1 MHFWFQMC
9 VYNYNM
15 YIMINILIVF
25 LNNMYATWYLD
36 IDLFLCLRY
45 VSILHIDYIKWCHC
59 NLPMFSIHRKLGV
72 PYSTSWKKIRQ
83 HHADLHHGLRSRH
96 RDLCLDQ
103 GRRGK
108 TCQRPERQVSASLLL
123 VSYMVSFCENSCF
136 MGSSVRLRCWTKVL
150 KFGTGRKLTPCKESQ
165 PSHVWFGMPTT

>member
-1 MHFWFQMC
+1 MYFWFQMC
-9 VYNYNM
+9 V
-15 YIMINILIVF
+15 ITICILWCI
-25 LNNMYATWYLD
+25 YS
-36 IDLFLCLRY
+36 LFFWTIY
-45 VSILHIDYIKWCHC
+45 VSILHIDYIKWCNC

-83 HHADLHHGLRSRH
+83 HHADLHHGLRTRH

-123 VSYMVSFCENSCF
+123 VTYMVSFCENSCF
-136 MGSSVRLRCWTKVL
+136 MGSSVRFRCWTKVL
-150 KFGTGRKLTPCKESQ
+150 KFGKGRKLTSCKENH
-165 PSHVWFGMPTT
+165 PSHVRFGIPTT